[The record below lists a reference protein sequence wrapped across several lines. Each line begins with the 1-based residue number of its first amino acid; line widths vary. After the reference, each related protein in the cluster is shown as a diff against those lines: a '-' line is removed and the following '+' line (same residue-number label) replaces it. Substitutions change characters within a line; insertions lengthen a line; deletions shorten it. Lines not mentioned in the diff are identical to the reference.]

1 MTADPRLE
9 PVRRSN
15 EAIGGRQFARALGA
29 LCDAHEA
36 SAQRLTS
43 GSVVDRLDLQ
53 IVFDAADICIV
64 LDRDEDAQAFCRTAE
79 AYASHQPL
87 KVRGLAQAEA
97 AARSARAALE
107 IGDRAG
113 ADAALARFA
122 PELTGMAA
130 TAGTADF
137 EGWEARQPWILH
149 SAQPDSPDG
158 REVAARVYHSVGLLL
173 AASGLLS
180 QARVAIARAGFWL
193 GKVVTAEA
201 SALLLRERIEL
212 ADATIV
218 LQRGDFS
225 TAKSLRCLSPTAR
238 PFVFAPLE
246 LRRLALISRL
256 HILGDDLATALRS
269 LEQVGGLVR
278 SVGCNRAT
286 AAWLIQAA
294 HVLMFMNQASRAQS
308 VVALL
313 EKIDW
318 GSLTSAV
325 REEVAFIRA
334 LQGARSVK
342 TRAEFTQS
350 LSGLYG
356 ERGEPMDEGMQVP
369 LRLTQWTLRVPAYE
383 LDSEFAQRA
392 TLIRMHLDEGNLA
405 AASEAYDVCRS
416 KFQSVDSPLL
426 IARMNIL
433 SSLLCINAGQ
443 FDDAYRLAQLAAT
456 QCELLGARL
465 DEWQCNRILGG
476 IASKRG
482 DERLAQG
489 ARQQADRLIHSL
501 TQGMDIHTRSVY
513 LIDKISPHDHELE
526 QDLAEVSRL
535 ATSGVSTRA
544 GRLFRRDSEASRRVR
559 HIFRRSRTAQ
569 GQREPARW
577 LSSIRKWFATEFGGG
592 QSVIFIVLRSTT
604 LVVVRRGS
612 RVWWRILTIDAADL
626 AGMANAWHSALRAW
640 TSANSIARFAEPG
653 TVQVDF
659 DRALESLRLA
669 NQDIVDALKM
679 EEAFGHLDGSQG
691 CVSVETDGP
700 LTNLPIG
707 AMRVEGHYLIEAF
720 TFVSRHTIT
729 TKSAPTEDGPACVV
743 SVKSPL
749 KIATGNGRDP
759 ISFPA
764 LPAVSQEGR
773 AALFWFAQAGS
784 DVIRLSDDFPDDPQ
798 PTKSNILGWLTKV
811 SRIHFACHGSFDPG
825 EPQLS
830 GLVVPDDSGQGVI
843 LSLEDIEAL
852 PRVPKYIALSAC
864 YSADSFSVSG
874 SPPIGLPYSL
884 LRAGALTVLASFW
897 RVTDAIGQKLV
908 EAYCQH
914 AQSGDLAL
922 ALAKAQRAAISGAIR
937 GDLIDAAH
945 PYYWAS
951 YAIHERSG
959 NEVW

>member
-1 MTADPRLE
+1 M
-9 PVRRSN
+9 
-15 EAIGGRQFARALGA
+15 
-29 LCDAHEA
+29 
-36 SAQRLTS
+36 
-43 GSVVDRLDLQ
+43 DLQ
-53 IVFDAADICIV
+53 IVLDAADICMV
-64 LDRDEDAQAFCRTAE
+64 LDRDDDAQAFCRTAE
-79 AYASHQPL
+79 AYASHQPFR
-87 KVRGLAQAEA
+87 VRVLSQAEA
-97 AARSARAALE
+97 AAHSARSALE
-107 IGDRAG
+107 LGDRAG

-137 EGWEARQPWILH
+137 ESWEFRQPWILH
-149 SAQPDSPDG
+149 AAQPDAPDG

-180 QARVAIARAGFWL
+180 QARVTIARAGSLL
-193 GKVVTAEA
+193 GKVVSAEA
-201 SALLLRERIEL
+201 SVLLLRERIEL
-212 ADATIV
+212 ADAIIV
-218 LQRGDFS
+218 LQRGDFA
-225 TAKSLRCLSPTAR
+225 TAKSLGCLSPTAR

-256 HILGDDLATALRS
+256 HILGDDLATAVRS

-278 SVGCNRAT
+278 SVGSNRAI

-294 HVLMFMNQASRAQS
+294 HVLMFMNQASRAES
-308 VVALL
+308 VLALL

-334 LQGARSVK
+334 LQVARSANFN
-342 TRAEFTQS
+342 AEFTQS
-350 LSGLYG
+350 LSDLYG
-356 ERGEPMDEGMQVP
+356 ERAETEDEEKQVP

-392 TLIRMHLDEGNLA
+392 TLIRMHLDEGDLA
-405 AASEAYDVCRS
+405 AASEAFDVCRA
-416 KFQSVDSPLL
+416 KFQTVDSPIL

-433 SSLLCINAGQ
+433 SSLMCNKAGQ
-443 FDDAYRLAQLAAT
+443 FEDAYRLAQLAAT

-465 DEWQCNRILGG
+465 DEWQCNRILSG
-476 IASKRG
+476 IASKCG
-482 DERLAQG
+482 DESLAQG

-513 LIDKISPHDHELE
+513 LIDKISPHDDELE
-526 QDLAEVSRL
+526 QDVVEVSRL
-535 ATSGVSTRA
+535 ATSGLSTRA

-559 HIFRRSRTAQ
+559 RIFRRSRTAQ
-569 GQREPARW
+569 GPREPARW
-577 LSSIRKWFATEFGGG
+577 MSSLRKWFATEFGGG

-612 RVWWRILTIDAADL
+612 RVWWRILSLDAVDL
-626 AGMANAWHSALRAW
+626 AGMTYAWHNALRAW
-640 TSANSIARFAEPG
+640 TSASSIARFAEPG
-653 TVQVDF
+653 TIQVDF
-659 DRALESLRLA
+659 DRAFESLRLA

-679 EEAFGHLDGSQG
+679 EETFSLLDGSQG
-691 CVSVETDGP
+691 RVSVETDGP

-707 AMRVEGHYLIEAF
+707 ALRVGGQYLIEAF
-720 TFVSRHTIT
+720 TFASRHTIT
-729 TKSAPTEDGPACVV
+729 SKNSPTEDGPACVV
-743 SVKSPL
+743 SVRSAVN
-749 KIATGNGRDP
+749 IATSRGGNP
-759 ISFPA
+759 ISFPP
-764 LPAVSQEGR
+764 LPGVSQEGR

-784 DVIRLSDDFPDDPQ
+784 DVIRLTDDSPDDPQ
-798 PTKSNILGWLTKV
+798 PTKSSILGWLTKV

-825 EPQLS
+825 EPQSS
-830 GLVVPDDSGQGVI
+830 GLVVLDDCGQGVI
-843 LSLEDIEAL
+843 LSLKDIEAL
-852 PRVPKYIALSAC
+852 PRVPRYIALSAC

-897 RVTDAIGQKLV
+897 RVTDAVGQKLI

-922 ALAKAQRAAISGAIR
+922 ALAKAQRAAISGAIK